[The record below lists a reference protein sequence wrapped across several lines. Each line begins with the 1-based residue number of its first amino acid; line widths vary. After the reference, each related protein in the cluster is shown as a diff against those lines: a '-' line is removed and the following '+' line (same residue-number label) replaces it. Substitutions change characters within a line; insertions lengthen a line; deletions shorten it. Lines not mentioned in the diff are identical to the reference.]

1 MPYSCPYHPRD
12 QYEALGGDFWGRFFV
27 PSPGRRASKAPGLVS
42 MSEKTYPCSEAVVR
56 LLLGLFHKKPTRLWP
71 WSSACRRATLL
82 FGLAVVAWPRRWL
95 A

>member
-1 MPYSCPYHPRD
+1 MPYSCPYHYSGSIWSPRA
-12 QYEALGGDFWGRFFV
+12 EFWGRFFV

-82 FGLAVVAWPRRWL
+82 FGLAVVASPRRWL